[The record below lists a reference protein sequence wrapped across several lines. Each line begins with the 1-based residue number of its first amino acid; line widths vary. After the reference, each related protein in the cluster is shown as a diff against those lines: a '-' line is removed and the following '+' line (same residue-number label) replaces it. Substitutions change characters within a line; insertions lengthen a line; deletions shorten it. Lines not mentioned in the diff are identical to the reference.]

1 MNTILDDLRFLFKM
15 RFRGVF
21 LLWCISLVKLWGQ
34 PFPRDYFKPPLQIPL
49 AITGNF
55 GELRATHF
63 HAGLD
68 FRTQKVTGLPVIAS
82 AEGYV
87 SRITVSVHGYGKA
100 LYINHSNGFTT
111 VYAHLHRFS
120 PRLDSLVKTL
130 QYKNRF
136 YELDVCFPEAHAVRV
151 RQGEVVGYSG
161 NTGHSSG
168 PHLHFEIRDS
178 RTDELIN
185 PLHFGISVPDHTPPV
200 FSALKITP
208 EAPHSLITGRPT
220 AKYLPIER
228 LSPHHYRVRKNVITE
243 VAGPVAFSVQVYDRE
258 DGGVSNNSV
267 YSLEILLDDS
277 LIFSLRFDKF
287 SFEETGYVQAHC
299 DLQEKGSHF
308 HHCRV
313 LPHDDNQIY
322 GSSRKSGIFTPR
334 PGTLYRVM
342 VRARDYAG
350 NSAELTFR
358 IRGAPVNP
366 PAVRTIPAG
375 TVQVIHG
382 KSKARFQ
389 AETLR
394 LYFPENSVFDTLF
407 LFVSKSDKTNQFG
420 YATYKLGPPHTPLK
434 KKFTLG
440 IRYEPGPLPPER
452 FCIVR
457 GKRFLPT
464 KFEDGFLTT
473 QSRQF
478 GEFTVKADTTRPDVR
493 FLFSSCQ
500 DLTGFPTLQA
510 RVYDEESGVRFWYAE
525 LNGNFLLFEYEHK
538 DRLMTAEMPF
548 LGQGD
553 HVLDLWVMDYAGNIA
568 YAREYFRTS
577 LTSGRY

>member
-1 MNTILDDLRFLFKM
+1 MQNV
-15 RFRGVF
+15 GV
-21 LLWCISLVKLWGQ
+21 LWLGCTYLVNLWAQ
-34 PFPRDYFKPPLQIPL
+34 PFPKDYFKPPLQIPL

-68 FRTQKVTGLPVIAS
+68 FRTQKVTGLPVVAS

-100 LYINHSNGFTT
+100 LYINHPNGFTT
-111 VYAHLHRFS
+111 VYAHLQRFS
-120 PRLDSLVKTL
+120 PRLDSLVKAL

-136 YELDVCFPEAHAVRV
+136 YELDICFPEIHALRV
-151 RQGEVVGYSG
+151 KQGEVIGYSG

-178 RTDELIN
+178 RTDEPIN
-185 PLHFGISVPDHTPPV
+185 PMHFGICVPDHTPPV
-200 FSALKITP
+200 FTALKITP
-208 EAPHSLITGRPT
+208 ETPYTLIAGRPA
-220 AKYLPIER
+220 AKYLPLER
-228 LSPHHYRVRKNVITE
+228 LSATRFRVRKNILTE
-243 VAGPVAFSVQVYDRE
+243 VAGPVAFSIQAYDRE
-258 DGGVSNNSV
+258 DRGISDNAV
-267 YSLEILLDDS
+267 YSLEILVDDS

-287 SFEETGYVQAHC
+287 SFEESSYVRAHC
-299 DLQEKGSHF
+299 DLQEKGAHY
-308 HHCRV
+308 HHCRL
-313 LPHDDNQIY
+313 LPFDDNQIY
-322 GSSRKSGIFTPR
+322 GSSRKTGIFTPR
-334 PGTLYRVM
+334 PGTIHRVV
-342 VRARDYAG
+342 VRASDFTG
-350 NSAELTFR
+350 NSSELTFHV
-358 IRGAPVNP
+358 RGAPANLSVVRAMP
-366 PAVRTIPAG
+366 PG

-382 KSKARFQ
+382 KTEARFH

-407 LFVSKSDKTNQFG
+407 LFVSKSDKKNPFG

-440 IRYEPGPLPPER
+440 IRYEPGPIPPER

-457 GKRFLPT
+457 GQRFLPT
-464 KFEDGFLTT
+464 KYEDGFLTT

-478 GEFTVKADTTRPDVR
+478 GEFTVKADTTRPEVR

-500 DLTGFPTLQA
+500 DLTGFPYLQA
-510 RVYDEESGVRFWYAE
+510 KVYDEESGVRFWYAE
-525 LNGNFLLFEYEHK
+525 LNGNFILFEYDYK
-538 DRLMTAEMPF
+538 DRLMMAEMPF

-553 HVLDLWVMDYAGNIA
+553 HVLDLWVMDNAGNIA

-577 LTSGRY
+577 LSSGRY